1 MRNSSRVSG
10 LSAGKD
16 TVLYVS
22 MTDRHR
28 ACQGLVWQDNT
39 CKHASTC
46 SRTNPSHSHPVMTVI
61 VYGKCCLIYSYAA
74 MLHYL
79 QWCISASQNI
89 VVLTILNGFFA
100 LELSVTKPRILVI
113 NPLFLDEYILSF
125 HQSWRQH
132 DVLERSCV
140 KLGNVCIELVSDPII
155 FIVNFVSLTF

>member
-22 MTDRHR
+22 MTDRNR

-61 VYGKCCLIYSYAA
+61 VYGKC
-74 MLHYL
+74 
-79 QWCISASQNI
+79 WCHWYITEYPGANNPECFFCTRTICNQTTHIRYKSVISRCVHIKFTSKLEKTWRPWEI
-89 VVLTILNGFFA
+89 MFENGRRLYRAWFWSNHFCR
-100 LELSVTKPRILVI
+100 K
-113 NPLFLDEYILSF
+113 F
-125 HQSWRQH
+125 
-132 DVLERSCV
+132 C
-140 KLGNVCIELVSDPII
+140 
-155 FIVNFVSLTF
+155 

>member
-61 VYGKCCLIYSYAA
+61 VYGKCWC
-74 MLHYL
+74 
-79 QWCISASQNI
+79 QWYITEYPGANNPEC
-89 VVLTILNGFFA
+89 FFT
-100 LELSVTKPRILVI
+100 LELSVTKRRIFVI
-113 NPLFLDEYILSF
+113 NPLFLDVYILSLY
-125 HQSWRQH
+125 QSWRKH
-132 DVLERSCV
+132 DALERSCL
-140 KLGNVCIELVSDPII
+140 KMGNVCIELGFDPII
-155 FIVNFVSLTF
+155 FVVNFVSRTF